1 MRADRLLTLLMLLQA
16 RGKMT
21 AQELATEL
29 EVSVR
34 TIYRDVEA
42 LSFAGVPI
50 YTERG
55 PGGGC
60 ALLDHYRTTLT
71 GLTEAEI
78 QALFMLSIPAP
89 LTELGVGKAL
99 RGAMLKLSAALPE
112 TRRAEE
118 ARARQRFHLDA
129 TDWAQADQAEAPS
142 PHLTT
147 LYQAIWRDR
156 AVEITHRLPFDAL
169 AQHVVAPYGLVAK
182 MNVWYLIAAREKELE
197 EIEEAKAPPD
207 VHVYRVSQIQR
218 ARMLDASISRPP
230 DFDLTAFWETWCAA
244 RKSDRATYIVRAR
257 VAPDLLPHLPYH
269 FGEAIRATI
278 AAAGPPDAEGWLTL
292 NLPFENFQAARTR
305 LLSFGGAVE
314 ALAPHPLR
322 YSIQDFAAQIV
333 GIYEGGEKEDP
344 DL

>member
-1 MRADRLLTLLMLLQA
+1 MRADRLLALLMLLQA

-21 AQELATEL
+21 AQALAEEL

-89 LTELGVGKAL
+89 LTELGVGEAL
-99 RGAMLKLSAALPE
+99 RGALLKLSAALPE

-118 ARARQRFHLDA
+118 TRARQRFHLDA
-129 TDWAQADQAEAPS
+129 TDWTQADQAEAPS

-147 LYQAIWRDR
+147 LYQAVWRDR
-156 AVEITHRLPFDAL
+156 AVEITYRLPFDAL
-169 AQHVVAPYGLVAK
+169 ARHVVAPYGLVAK
-182 MNVWYLIAAREKELE
+182 MNVWYLVAARRE
-197 EIEEAKAPPD
+197 EGAEAEETEEAEATPN
-207 VHVYRVSQIQR
+207 VHVYRVSQMQR
-218 ARMLDASISRPP
+218 ARMLDAPISRLP
-230 DFDLTAFWETWCAA
+230 DFDLVAFWEAWCAA
-244 RKSDRATYIVRAR
+244 RESDRATYEVRAR
-257 VAPDLLPHLPYH
+257 VAPALLPHLPYH
-269 FGEAIRATI
+269 FGDAIRATI
-278 AAAGPPDAEGWLTL
+278 AAAGPPDATGWLTL
-292 NLPFENFQAARTR
+292 ELPFEDFQAARTR

-314 ALAPHPLR
+314 VLAPRPLR
-322 YSIQDFAAQIV
+322 YSIQDFAAQIIGV
-333 GIYEGGEKEDP
+333 YAGGEE
-344 DL
+344 